1 MTSSKVKAGS
11 KLYPSD
17 PVNLTGGAV
26 SSWFSLEHPRSVIT
40 GSGYSSVHDVLNPS
54 SPATQS
60 TDARRPPAAVAG
72 NGLRIITVSAHAL
85 VIPVT
90 AARYGTAKWGFWGWF
105 KRGTDAFHVCSADVT
120 PGSNVARHH
129 VRFFAANFRFSAF
142 NSDSSQQRDCD
153 LPVPGTLDLWRFF
166 TIEYNSD
173 FAGDAA
179 LCMTVSGAPVVP
191 TFSGALG
198 AIPSS
203 LRAITGDT
211 SFAAFSSAGDS
222 PFVGSV
228 GPNWGFFDRAMP
240 GVTTGLLT
248 PSARLALMNYQR
260 PT

>member
-11 KLYPSD
+11 KLFPVD
-17 PVNLTGGAV
+17 PVAVTSGAV
-26 SSWFSLEHPRSVIT
+26 SSWFSLAHPSSVIT
-40 GSGYSSVHDVLNPS
+40 GSGYSSVHDILDPS

-60 TDARRPPAAVAG
+60 TDARRPPAATST
-72 NGLRIITVSAHAL
+72 NGLPIITVATHAL

-90 AARYGTAKWGFWGWF
+90 AARYGTTKWGFWGWF
-105 KRGTDAFHVCSADVT
+105 RRGTDAFHVCSADTT
-120 PGSNVARHH
+120 PGSSVARHH
-129 VRFFAANFRFSAF
+129 IRFFAANFRFSAF
-142 NSDSSQQRDCD
+142 NADSSQQRDCD
-153 LPVPGTLDLWRFF
+153 LPVPGTLGLWRFF

-179 LCMTVSGAPVVP
+179 LCMTVNGAPVTP

-203 LRAITGDT
+203 LRSITGDT
-211 SFAAFSSAGDS
+211 TFAAFSSAGDS
-222 PFVGSV
+222 PYVGSV
-228 GPNWGFFDRAMP
+228 GSNWGFFGSAMP

-248 PSARLALMNYQR
+248 PNARLALMNYQR